1 MIRVFSPTD
10 TDFTSN
16 GDVVIKAVSAYVHK
30 VDNGDYYLELVCGIE
45 YAKYLEAGNII
56 VVDTPQGNQGF
67 RIGKDFVKSRTKI
80 TIKAWHLYY
89 DSENYIIEDS
99 YVVNKTCEEALEHLN
114 NATDIESPF
123 WVYSD
128 LTTVNSFRCV
138 RKSLREAFATVLER
152 WGGHIVR
159 SNFTVEIN
167 AATGKDNGVVIEYRK
182 NLKDITVTEN
192 WAEVCTKCLPVG
204 QDGILLPEIYLTSE
218 VQYDIPYSKVV
229 TFDQSNIVRDDYPT
243 EAAYQAALIAD
254 LRAKATEYLTTAQYP
269 QINYTVEANVDK
281 ISDTGD
287 YVEVKDYRLGV
298 SLGASVISFDYNAL
312 TGKYDKV
319 EFGTLGNSLSGLMTS
334 ISSSVSATMGEME
347 QNWNAFLQ
355 AAVEVATSEI
365 WQELGGGYCITSADQ
380 LMIVDTLPAE
390 GATYCM
396 KIDKNGISFSD
407 HGIAGNFQT
416 ALSIGGTLDL
426 GKLETIN
433 GSLASFTSDTLY
445 IGGSTTADIKIYN
458 NGGSQI
464 GTIGRNGIILNNENV
479 YSSIFYSSGGQ
490 ETLSNIVCSGYI
502 DTTGEKLVFSL
513 PLPKSMKNVISS
525 LSALKINARGINGAI
540 FTISASGYD
549 VLSDPDITLT
559 KTQGDKSITITLE
572 ASSPLSSS
580 ADTPASVEVI
590 SCIID
595 FS

>member
-1 MIRVFSPTD
+1 MY
-10 TDFTSN
+10 N
-16 GDVVIKAVSAYVHK
+16 
-30 VDNGDYYLELVCGIE
+30 L
-45 YAKYLEAGNII
+45 
-56 VVDTPQGNQGF
+56 
-67 RIGKDFVKSRTKI
+67 
-80 TIKAWHLYY
+80 
-89 DSENYIIEDS
+89 
-99 YVVNKTCEEALEHLN
+99 
-114 NATDIESPF
+114 
-123 WVYSD
+123 
-128 LTTVNSFRCV
+128 
-138 RKSLREAFATVLER
+138 
-152 WGGHIVR
+152 GGLQVIVR

-192 WAEVCTKCLPVG
+192 WSEVCTKCLPVG
-204 QDGILLPEIYLTSE
+204 QDGILLPEIYLSSE

-243 EAAYQAALIAD
+243 EAAYQAALIVD
-254 LRAKATEYLTTAQYP
+254 LRAKATEYLSTAQYP

-334 ISSSVSATMGEME
+334 ISSSVSATMGEIE

-513 PLPKSMKNVISS
+513 PLPKSMKNVTSS
-525 LSALKINARGINGAI
+525 LSALKINSRGINGAI

-559 KTQGDKSITITLE
+559 KTQGDKMLTITLE

-580 ADTPASVEVI
+580 GDTPASVEVI